1 MADFNSKYSGE
12 QVEALLDQVA
22 SGNAGGGG
30 CIIVEADPVFSA
42 SPAASITTE
51 KISSWDEKQDAIS
64 DLETIRSG
72 SEKGATALQGS
83 ETSEELD
90 DVETN
95 TYVKYVAQT
104 LTDEQKNQ
112 VRENLG
118 IPSVDYIISLFE
130 ELKTLI
136 NNNSASDAIAVLD
149 KAILDMH
156 KLQ

>member
-1 MADFNSKYSGE
+1 MLVNFTGSKKQFIDKGYESTYANKVVFILGDASSSNEEDKATCIFAQGKYFGE
-12 QVEALLDQVA
+12 Y
-22 SGNAGGGG
+22 
-30 CIIVEADPVFSA
+30 DPSLAPEEYV
-42 SPAASITTE
+42 TE
-51 KISSWDEKQDAIS
+51 TELSQ
-64 DLETIRSG
+64 
-72 SEKGATALQGS
+72 KGFLVGE

-90 DVETN
+90 DIETN

>member
-1 MADFNSKYSGE
+1 MAIEKRFIHFKRFSDFNSKKLSANEANTQYTVGVSGAIQNGE
-12 QVEALLDQVA
+12 PDILYQSYVWIKDTKQQWTHGQLYDGTNLNEAGFL
-22 SGNAGGGG
+22 AG
-30 CIIVEADPVFSA
+30 E
-42 SPAASITTE
+42 
-51 KISSWDEKQDAIS
+51 
-64 DLETIRSG
+64 
-72 SEKGATALQGS
+72 
-83 ETSEELD
+83 ETSDQLD
-90 DVETN
+90 DVETH
-95 TYVKYVAQT
+95 TYVKYVPQT